1 MARVQLRIP
10 PSLVSILDEKATD
23 WITLEPEIGDGATI
37 GELMARLATEHHE
50 FRRAVYD
57 PSAGKVNDEMMVV
70 LNDTLLQPPDVA
82 ETKLREGDSIMLF
95 PVYSGG

>member
-1 MARVQLRIP
+1 MARVQLRLP
-10 PSLVSILDEKATD
+10 PSLVSLVDKKAAD

-37 GELMARLATEHHE
+37 GELLARLATEHHE

-57 PSAGKVNDEMMVV
+57 PSAGKVSDEMMVV
-70 LNDTLLQPPDVA
+70 LNNTLLQPLDVMG
-82 ETKLREGDSIMLF
+82 TKLEEGDSIMLF